1 MPKSKYSEKG
11 KNIIGREIKISK
23 AFPNISF
30 FILCI
35 FKLPERIDI
44 KNKMTIS
51 KEFKLSEA
59 TGDRIVSGIKTL
71 MAIKL
76 ARP

>member
-23 AFPNISF
+23 AFTNISF
-30 FILCI
+30 FILYL
-35 FKLPERIDI
+35 FNLTKKID
-44 KNKMTIS
+44 KKFNMTIS